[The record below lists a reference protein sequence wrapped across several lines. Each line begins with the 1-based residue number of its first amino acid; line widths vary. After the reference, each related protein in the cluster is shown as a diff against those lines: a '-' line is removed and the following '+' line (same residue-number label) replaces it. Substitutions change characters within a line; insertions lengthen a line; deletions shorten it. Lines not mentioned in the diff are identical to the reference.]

1 MPVLYARDVPEDVV
15 DALKER
21 AAAREMSMFA
31 YVVEELSRIAARPTN
46 ADVRALARIV
56 SRVSRLAVAET
67 NLLELNINPVF
78 VLEEGKGAVAA
89 DALVVKA

>member
-21 AAAREMSMFA
+21 AAARGMSMSA

-46 ADVRALARIV
+46 ADIVARLRALDR
-56 SRVSRLAVAET
+56 SRGATREDILDELQRSRR
-67 NLLELNINPVF
+67 
-78 VLEEGKGAVAA
+78 
-89 DALVVKA
+89 

>member
-21 AAAREMSMFA
+21 AAARGMSMSA

-46 ADVRALARIV
+46 ADIVARLHALDR
-56 SRVSRLAVAET
+56 SRGATREDILDELHRSRR
-67 NLLELNINPVF
+67 
-78 VLEEGKGAVAA
+78 
-89 DALVVKA
+89 

>member
-21 AAAREMSMFA
+21 AAARGMSVSA

-46 ADVRALARIV
+46 ADIVARC
-56 SRVSRLAVAET
+56 
-67 NLLELNINPVF
+67 
-78 VLEEGKGAVAA
+78 
-89 DALVVKA
+89 

>member
-21 AAAREMSMFA
+21 AAARGMSMSA

-46 ADVRALARIV
+46 ADIVARLRALDR
-56 SRVSRLAVAET
+56 SRGATREDILDELRRSRR
-67 NLLELNINPVF
+67 
-78 VLEEGKGAVAA
+78 
-89 DALVVKA
+89 

>member
-21 AAAREMSMFA
+21 AAARGMSMSA

-46 ADVRALARIV
+46 ADLSINR
-56 SRVSRLAVAET
+56 RLQIMQMSA
-67 NLLELNINPVF
+67 IR
-78 VLEEGKGAVAA
+78 
-89 DALVVKA
+89 

>member
-21 AAAREMSMFA
+21 AAARGMSMSA

-46 ADVRALARIV
+46 ADLSINR
-56 SRVSRLAVAET
+56 RLQIMQMST
-67 NLLELNINPVF
+67 IR
-78 VLEEGKGAVAA
+78 
-89 DALVVKA
+89 